1 MGEAIDSWVAATE
14 GEAEV
19 GDDGEDADEA
29 VTVRQWWVSDNR
41 AEMDQVREGV
51 HDTIATPEQPV
62 P

>member
-1 MGEAIDSWVAATE
+1 M
-14 GEAEV
+14 

-29 VTVRQWWVSDNR
+29 VTERQWWVSDNR
-41 AEMDQVREGV
+41 VEMDQAREGV